1 MAESWTMSKSDSVID
16 RLRRVVEISRRRNG
30 ASEKNTYCREN
41 STGESMGGVSKLAK
55 VVTRV
60 KLGEEEENDFA
71 YWQTQPPAAR
81 LAALEEIRR
90 EYHRWKYGGDP
101 PMRKVV
107 TIINRNGEVLRR
119 WGDVEPVVD

>member
-1 MAESWTMSKSDSVID
+1 
-16 RLRRVVEISRRRNG
+16 
-30 ASEKNTYCREN
+30 
-41 STGESMGGVSKLAK
+41 MGGVSKLAK

-60 KLGEEEENDFA
+60 KLGEDEENDCA
-71 YWQTQPPAAR
+71 YWQTQPPAVR

>member
-1 MAESWTMSKSDSVID
+1 VGTAPRIA
-16 RLRRVVEISRRRNG
+16 RVVT
-30 ASEKNTYCREN
+30 KLK
-41 STGESMGGVSKLAK
+41 VSQ
-55 VVTRV
+55 
-60 KLGEEEENDFA
+60 EEVDVA

-101 PMRKVV
+101 PRRKVV
-107 TIINRNGEVLRR
+107 TIVNRNGEVLRR